1 MLSFTTAQLNAWIV
15 AFIYPVARI
24 LAFAASAPF
33 LNNSGLPKRM
43 RLLLGLALTVAI
55 IPTLP
60 PMPNVVPT
68 SGQGLWILVQQILI
82 GVGMGFS
89 MRVVFAG
96 IELSGQLV
104 GNQMGLGF
112 ATFYDP
118 LSSSQTVVIANF
130 ATMIATLLFLSMNGH
145 LIYFATLAESF
156 HVIPVSL
163 NPVSAEGWKILALSA
178 QKIFIIGVVLSLP
191 VVTALLITNLALGVL
206 NKAAPQ
212 LNLFAVGFPIT
223 LSIGFIGLMLSLSY
237 MAVPLERFFNEGMS
251 TMLEFAISTIRR

>member
-33 LNNSGLPKRM
+33 LNNSGLPKRI

-55 IPTLP
+55 VPTLP

-68 SGQGLWILVQQILI
+68 SGQGLWILAQQIMI

-130 ATMIATLLFLSMNGH
+130 TTMIATLLFLSMNGH

-156 HVIPVSL
+156 HAVPVSA
-163 NPVSAEGWKILALSA
+163 NPVSADGWKILALSG
-178 QKIFIIGVVLSLP
+178 QKIFMIGVVLSLP

-223 LSIGFIGLMLSLSY
+223 LGIGFIGFMLSLSY

>member
-1 MLSFTTAQLNAWIV
+1 MLSFTTAQINVWIV
-15 AFIYPVARI
+15 AFIYPVTRI

-33 LNNSGLPKRM
+33 LNNAGLPRRI

-55 IPTLP
+55 VPSLP

-68 SGQGLWILVQQILI
+68 SGQGILILVQQILI

-89 MRVVFAG
+89 MRMVFAG
-96 IELSGQLV
+96 IEMAGQLI

-118 LSSSQTVVIANF
+118 LSTSQTVVIANF
-130 ATMIATLLFLSMNGH
+130 STMLATLLFLSLNGH
-145 LIYFATLAESF
+145 LVYFATLAQSF
-156 HVIPVSL
+156 QSVPVSTI
-163 NPVSAEGWKILALSA
+163 PIAAIGWKTIVLSA

-223 LSIGFIGLMLSLSY
+223 LGLGFLGFALSLNY
-237 MAVPLERFFNEGMS
+237 MAAPLERYFNEGMN
-251 TMLEFAISTIRR
+251 TMLEFALSTTR